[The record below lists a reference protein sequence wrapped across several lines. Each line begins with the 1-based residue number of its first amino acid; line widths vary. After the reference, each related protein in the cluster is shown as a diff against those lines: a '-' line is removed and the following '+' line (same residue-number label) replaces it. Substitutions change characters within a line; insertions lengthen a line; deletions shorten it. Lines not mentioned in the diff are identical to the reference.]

1 MGESFYEPLV
11 SLFIDP
17 AEPERATLLRI
28 GAALIMVA
36 ALFQLVDGL
45 QVLALGL
52 LRGVQDTTVP
62 MVMAAISYW
71 VIGLPI
77 SYVLAFTLGL
87 GAVGLW
93 LGLVIGLA
101 VAAVLLMWRFWGR
114 SVKITPSD
122 LAEQV

>member
-1 MGESFYEPLV
+1 
-11 SLFIDP
+11 
-17 AEPERATLLRI
+17 
-28 GAALIMVA
+28 MVA

-62 MVMAAISYW
+62 MVMATISYW
-71 VIGLPI
+71 VIGLPV
-77 SYVLAFTLGL
+77 SYLLAFTFGF

-101 VAAVLLMWRFWGR
+101 VAAALLLWRFWGR
-114 SVKITPSD
+114 SVKITPHD
-122 LAEQV
+122 LAQQL